1 MRPFYTAGGFF
12 LRRLQFL
19 PRLYLPLTTLLCLVY
34 AWRPIGGGFDFWAH
48 AAVGRWIAN
57 HMQVPRQ
64 TLFLWSASSEWV
76 AHSWLSELFFYI
88 LMQAG
93 ESLRRGWGAYVIVIF
108 TALLITATFLLL
120 WRLWMRH
127 GRLNIFAPVLFAL
140 AIWCSAPRFQPR
152 QEIFSAL
159 FVVLLLAYLL
169 AWSQER
175 LGQWRSHSRADDIPD
190 SLAFALVPL
199 FLLWVNLH
207 ALVLVGLALL
217 TVTVV
222 CDALQ
227 DGFEARVRLL
237 VVVTVLCAIAT
248 CINPYGL
255 DYWSAAD
262 QLRPGNMAQFI
273 EEWQSPLHSDA
284 LVPAMWSYVIAEF
297 ILVAAAFGAWRLN
310 PQRRW
315 SQVAWLLV
323 MSILFLR
330 QRRHLW
336 LLALVAL
343 VVLAANA
350 RYLDTERIWAWWR
363 RATKQPQMLNIP
375 AGPRAIAQSGVVFC
389 LALWIATAALTK
401 WRDLWPLRAVGRD
414 VPEGAVRAI
423 ETRNL
428 RGRLFNDYENSSY
441 LQWRLNG
448 PLQSGPNRG
457 RVLTHGQRP
466 LYIDLLNAYPDGENG
481 LMVEYLDA
489 VFKPGRAAQ
498 VLQRRRVSYVVLG
511 AHRRKSPL
519 AQYLTSQGKTV
530 WAHIYKGSDADI
542 WVRRTAPANSS
553 LQRQNANQ
561 SANQK
566 VRTGIGTFHE

>member
-1 MRPFYTAGGFF
+1 
-12 LRRLQFL
+12 LRRLHFL

-93 ESLRRGWGAYVIVIF
+93 ESLRRGWGTYVVVIF
-108 TALLITATFLLL
+108 TALIITATFLLL

-127 GRLNIFAPVLFAL
+127 GQLNILAPVLFAL

-159 FVVLLLAYLL
+159 FIVLLLAYLI
-169 AWSQER
+169 AWSEER
-175 LGQWRSHSRADDIPD
+175 FGQWQTVSRSDDVPD

-217 TVTVV
+217 AVTVI

-227 DGFEARVRLL
+227 DGFDARVRLL
-237 VVVTVLCAIAT
+237 AVVAVLCAIAT
-248 CINPYGL
+248 CINPYGP

-262 QLRPGNMAQFI
+262 QLRPGNMAQYI
-273 EEWQSPLHSDA
+273 EEWKSPLYSDA
-284 LVPAMWSYVIAEF
+284 LVPVMGFYVIAEF

-315 SQVAWLLV
+315 SNAAWLLV
-323 MSILFLR
+323 MSYLFLR

-336 LLALVAL
+336 LLAIVSLA
-343 VVLAANA
+343 VLAANA
-350 RYLDTERIWAWWR
+350 RYLDTQAMWTWWR
-363 RATKQPQMLNIP
+363 RKTKQPQMPEIP
-375 AGPRAIAQSGVVFC
+375 AGLRAIAQMGVVFC

-401 WRDLWPLRAVGRD
+401 WRDLWPPRAVGRD
-414 VPEGAVRAI
+414 VPEGAVRTI
-423 ETRNL
+423 QTRDL
-428 RGRLFNDYENSSY
+428 HGRMFNDYENSSY

-457 RVLTHGQRP
+457 RVLTNGQRP
-466 LYIDLLNAYPDGENG
+466 LYIDLLNAYPDGETG

-498 VLQRRRVSYVVLG
+498 VLERRRINYVVLG
-511 AHRRKSPL
+511 AHRRKSPMV
-519 AQYLTSQGKTV
+519 QYLMGQGKTV
-530 WAHIYKGSDADI
+530 WTHIYKGADADI
-542 WVRRTAPANSS
+542 WVRRNAAANDM
-553 LQRQNANQ
+553 LRPQRTNKRRV
-561 SANQK
+561 S
-566 VRTGIGTFHE
+566 